1 MSLRV
6 FLTALAIVDDIAAV
20 GVIALVYTEN
30 VETAPLLLAAAG
42 LVAIFIAGRLKVQAL
57 GFYIPAAL
65 VVWLAVYT
73 SGFHAAVAGTLIAFT
88 IPIRSIV
95 KPKEFIDRAE
105 ESLDYLRQCEL
116 TPTSMVTEHAQLEA
130 ASDLQRVASKVQ
142 PPGVRVEH
150 YFHPIAAYLVLPAF
164 AFMNAGVRFEG
175 AILPMLTSSVA
186 LGIIVGLVVGKQLG
200 VTALAWLS
208 IRFGWANKP
217 EGAGMKQIYS
227 ASWLTGIGFTMSLLI
242 ATRAYAGTEYED
254 PARAAVLVASLIAAV
269 GGYLLL
275 RLTAARSP
283 GAS

>member
-1 MSLRV
+1 V
-6 FLTALAIVDDIAAV
+6 
-20 GVIALVYTEN
+20 
-30 VETAPLLLAAAG
+30 
-42 LVAIFIAGRLKVQAL
+42 
-57 GFYIPAAL
+57 AL
-65 VVWLAVYT
+65 VVWLAVYS
-73 SGFHAAVAGTLIAFT
+73 SGLHAAVAGTLIAFT

-105 ESLDYLRQCEL
+105 ESIDYLRQCEL
-116 TPTSMVTEHAQLEA
+116 TPTSMVTQHAQLEA

-186 LGIIVGLVVGKQLG
+186 LGIIVGLVVGKQVG
-200 VTALAWLS
+200 VTAFAWLS

-217 EGAGMKQIYS
+217 EGAGMRQIYS

-242 ATRAYAGTEYED
+242 ATRAFAGTEYED

-269 GGYLLL
+269 GGYILL
-275 RLTAARSP
+275 RVTAGKRESA
-283 GAS
+283 